1 MSGSEWLML
10 GAVFL
15 GGALPWLEAI
25 IVSLIGII
33 ANLPTVLVVLV
44 AVIGNLL
51 TVWLTAVYGKRIR
64 DWWIKRRR
72 ARLEA
77 NGTIEDTGKCQQC
90 RERIN
95 RIMARWG

>member
-1 MSGSEWLML
+1 ML

-25 IVSLIGII
+25 IVSLIGTI

-51 TVWLTAVYGKRIR
+51 TVWLTAVYGKRIW
-64 DWWIKRRR
+64 DW
-72 ARLEA
+72 
-77 NGTIEDTGKCQQC
+77 
-90 RERIN
+90 
-95 RIMARWG
+95 